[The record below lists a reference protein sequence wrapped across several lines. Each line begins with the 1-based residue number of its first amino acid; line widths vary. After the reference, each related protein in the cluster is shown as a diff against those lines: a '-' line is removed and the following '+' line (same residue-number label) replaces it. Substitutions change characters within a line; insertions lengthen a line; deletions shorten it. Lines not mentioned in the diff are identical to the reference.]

1 MLAHTWDPAVVPLS
15 EAVDGHVGDW
25 YHKEERKQHNIHKQS
40 VGMVEREAD
49 APAVVPDRQSGIFQ
63 QIVEVVVEDLLP
75 PHADR
80 VAPDV
85 LGKEAGHHP
94 EADRDEVID
103 DHQEDRQPGLAEP
116 FGSCSF
122 EQGLL

>member
-1 MLAHTWDPAVVPLS
+1 
-15 EAVDGHVGDW
+15 
-25 YHKEERKQHNIHKQS
+25 
-40 VGMVEREAD
+40 MVEREAD
-49 APAVVPDRQSGIFQ
+49 PPAVVPNRDPGIFEK
-63 QIVEVVVEDLLP
+63 IVEVVVEDLLP

-94 EADRDEVID
+94 EADRDKVVD

-116 FGSCSF
+116 FGSGSF